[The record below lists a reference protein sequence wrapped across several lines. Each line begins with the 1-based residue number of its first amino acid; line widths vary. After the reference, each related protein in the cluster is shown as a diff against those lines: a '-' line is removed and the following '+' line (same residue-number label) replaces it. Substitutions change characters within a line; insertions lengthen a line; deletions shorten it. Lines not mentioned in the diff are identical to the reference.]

1 MASIAVRVRM
11 RGSTVNRSAGQDA
24 AMRSRLQD
32 TAPFRLPQNLLATFL
47 LSECRTGVAPSG
59 SFTSSRSSRASCCA
73 MSGLVDVDQATISLL
88 PKSYTGVKQALP
100 QGCLNTVTSVPIFCH
115 GAAVEKSRP
124 MTFSNVSPTA
134 PLYELYPW

>member
-47 LSECRTGVAPSG
+47 LSECRTGASSPS
-59 SFTSSRSSRASCCA
+59 
-73 MSGLVDVDQATISLL
+73 SL
-88 PKSYTGVKQALP
+88 P
-100 QGCLNTVTSVPIFCH
+100 
-115 GAAVEKSRP
+115 SRP
-124 MTFSNVSPTA
+124 ASISRTIFMFGD
-134 PLYELYPW
+134 LDIE